1 MANQSMERRLTAI
14 LAADVVGYAR
24 LMGADQEGTRAQFNA
39 HYRELIEPSVTQH
52 RGRIV
57 KTTGDALL
65 VEFASVVDAVE
76 CAVAIQKDMAE
87 RTDQSGTASTKWK
100 SQDHSRMPSH
110 LSRSASIDSFGPR
123 P

>member
-1 MANQSMERRLTAI
+1 MAEEHVERKLTAI
-14 LAADVVGYAR
+14 LATDVVGYSR
-24 LMGADQEGTRAQFNA
+24 LMGVDEAGTRARFNA
-39 HYRELIEPSVTQH
+39 HLDELIEPAIASR

-100 SQDHSRMPSH
+100 SQDDSRMPSH
-110 LSRSASIDSFGPR
+110 LSHSASIDSFGPR

>member
-1 MANQSMERRLTAI
+1 MAEERVQRRLAAI
-14 LAADVVGYAR
+14 LATNVVGYSQLMSLDEAGTHAR
-24 LMGADQEGTRAQFNA
+24 FNT
-39 HYRELIEPSVTQH
+39 HLNELIEPTIESL
-52 RGRIV
+52 RGRFV